1 MSPVWPVDA
10 SQRRPGC
17 GLLHIDEICNVVAVK
32 ADTGKTGDTRE
43 QILDAFVAAASLHGV
58 ARLSMADVARQA
70 GLSRPTLYRY
80 FASRDDLTAAA
91 VFRDATRLT
100 RQVLDAVA
108 PIQDPAEALETG
120 VLVTLELLAAHPL
133 LDRILT
139 TEPEVLL
146 PVLVERPIASD
157 AGTGGVPVFG
167 SLRTPVEALVAA
179 KVPALDAVAVRR
191 LSDVLTRL
199 LVSYALSPPDDPPE
213 VVAAMVS
220 SFFTMGLSGPR
231 GQVPVSSPG
240 PGDATPER

>member
-1 MSPVWPVDA
+1 M
-10 SQRRPGC
+10 
-17 GLLHIDEICNVVAVK
+17 K
-32 ADTGKTGDTRE
+32 ADTGKNSTTRE

-91 VFRDATRLT
+91 VLRDATRLT
-100 RQVLDAVA
+100 RQVLDTVA
-108 PIQDPAEALETG
+108 PITDPAEALEAG

-146 PVLVERPIASD
+146 PVLVERPTAGEG
-157 AGTGGVPVFG
+157 GTGGVPVFG

-179 KVPALDAVAVRR
+179 KAPGLDTVAVRR

-213 VVAAMVS
+213 LVAAMVS
-220 SFFTMGLSGPR
+220 SFLTTGLSGPR
-231 GQVPVSSPG
+231 QRVQASSPG
-240 PGDATPER
+240 PGDTSPGHEHP

>member
-1 MSPVWPVDA
+1 V
-10 SQRRPGC
+10 RG
-17 GLLHIDEICNVVAVK
+17 
-32 ADTGKTGDTRE
+32 DTEKNSATRE

-91 VFRDATRLT
+91 VLRDATRLT

-108 PIQDPAEALETG
+108 PVDDPAEALETG

-146 PVLVERPIASD
+146 PVLVERPTAAD
-157 AGTGGVPVFG
+157 VGTGGVPVFG

-179 KVPALDAVAVRR
+179 KVPDLDAVAVRR

-220 SFFTMGLSGPR
+220 RFFTTGLAGPKR
-231 GQVPVSSPG
+231 RVPASSPG
-240 PGDATPER
+240 PHDTPVAPPRQP